1 MNEKDMVKRC
11 MEYIEGKAE
20 PKTAEE
26 LMKSRYTA
34 YTIGNIDYI
43 IDTHDPSTS
52 KDISKEETE
61 EWAKSSEWLGLEIIA
76 TEAGSTS
83 DDKGVVEFPLYNL
96 YFQPCRLHICSS
108 LTPLQFQVFP
118 SPLESPCIFF
128 QLTSLLPPNVFHI
141 ITQIF
146 PGIPIWRKFLKRL
159 NM

>member
-43 IDTHDPSTS
+43 MDTHDPATS

-61 EWAKSSEWLGLEIIA
+61 EWAKSSEWLGLEIIS
-76 TEAGSTS
+76 TEAGTES
-83 DDKGVVEFPLYNL
+83 DDKGIVEFKATYRENGEVQVHHEKSAFVRVEGKW
-96 YFQPCRLHICSS
+96 YYHGWM
-108 LTPLQFQVFP
+108 PLQQTIVK
-118 SPLESPCIFF
+118 EKKIGRNDPCPCG
-128 QLTSLLPPNVFHI
+128 S
-141 ITQIF
+141 
-146 PGIPIWRKFLKRL
+146 GKKYKKCCGK
-159 NM
+159 